1 MTACSQSPSGPARNF
16 HEIELSI
23 LDVRV
28 APYWGQQDDPEGNPV
43 DVRRGFQIEALVDGR
58 HVYALQGT
66 FQSEDDAQARV
77 KQLFSPT
84 AGGREGRVTEFA
96 ADSPAEALD
105 DQFAYVGSCR

>member
-1 MTACSQSPSGPARNF
+1 MTACSQSPSAPARNF

-28 APYWGQQDDPEGNPV
+28 APYWGQQEDPEGNLV

-66 FQSEDDAQARV
+66 FQSEEEAQGRID
-77 KQLFSPT
+77 QLFSRT
-84 AGGREGRVTEFA
+84 ANGGVTEFA